1 LNGYKN
7 IILIQNIMLKK
18 RQLTNK
24 LQGTSGGWA
33 VVRSVKYKGVGHAY
47 GIKYHQVFPIVSSG
61 EWQEMLAWCVDIF
74 GHSGTEDKPGVW
86 SPDQR
91 WYANSNMLWFKDI
104 KDCEWFLLRWQ

>member
-1 LNGYKN
+1 
-7 IILIQNIMLKK
+7 MLKK

-33 VVRSVKYKGVGHAY
+33 VIRSIKYKGVGHAY
-47 GIKYHQVFPIVSSG
+47 GIEYHQVFPIVSMG
-61 EWQEMLAWCVDIF
+61 EWQEMLAWCVDMF
-74 GHSGTEDKPGVW
+74 GYSGTEDKPGVW

-91 WYANSNMLWFKDI
+91 WYANNNMLWFKDI